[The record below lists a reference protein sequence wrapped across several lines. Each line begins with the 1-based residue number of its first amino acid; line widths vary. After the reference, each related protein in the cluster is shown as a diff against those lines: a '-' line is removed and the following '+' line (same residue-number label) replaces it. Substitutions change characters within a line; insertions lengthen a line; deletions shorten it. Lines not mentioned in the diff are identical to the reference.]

1 MQEAAMAKGQQ
12 RSNREV
18 KKPKKNA
25 GSKSKAGAPPIAA
38 QPARNSGYSS
48 ARKP

>member
-1 MQEAAMAKGQQ
+1 MAKGQQ

-25 GSKSKAGAPPIAA
+25 GGKSKAGAANTFA
-38 QPARNSGYSS
+38 QLPKNNPSPSS
-48 ARKP
+48 RKP

>member
-1 MQEAAMAKGQQ
+1 MGKGQQ

-25 GSKSKAGAPPIAA
+25 GAKSKTGASNMFA
-38 QPARNSGYSS
+38 QPPKNGSTPSP
-48 ARKP
+48 RKP